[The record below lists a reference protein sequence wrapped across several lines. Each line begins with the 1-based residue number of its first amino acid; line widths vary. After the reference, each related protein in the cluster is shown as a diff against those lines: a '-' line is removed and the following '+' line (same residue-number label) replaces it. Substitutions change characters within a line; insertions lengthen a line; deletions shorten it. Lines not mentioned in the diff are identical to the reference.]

1 MPVYIL
7 TAPAIS
13 EAEVEIHLVPE
24 GISEAF
30 QARCT
35 FNATHAEGVR
45 FNVSWYFDGEFHSSV
60 AETLENI
67 QKTFI
72 YLQRNNFKTLGRN
85 VSRLFCDIFPSLH
98 TCECL
103 FLVLQ
108 IWCLCFVLGFLF
120 QISCEVHMLN
130 NDGSIAQSRI
140 SSEKFLGIKVNG
152 LKMCIQLSFC
162 FIYHTCM
169 F

>member
-1 MPVYIL
+1 MMCAYACIYIL

-45 FNVSWYFDGEFHSSV
+45 FNVSWYFDDEFHSSL

-85 VSRLFCDIFPSLH
+85 VSRLFCNIFPSLH

-103 FLVLQ
+103 F
-108 IWCLCFVLGFLF
+108 
-120 QISCEVHMLN
+120 
-130 NDGSIAQSRI
+130 
-140 SSEKFLGIKVNG
+140 
-152 LKMCIQLSFC
+152 
-162 FIYHTCM
+162 
-169 F
+169 